1 MRTHA
6 WMPTS
11 PCDTGC
17 LDTTSPRVG
26 VLRTAFRAVR
36 LLIALVVTALDVL
49 LRFGSDRRHAVRAG
63 CSRLLRACGA
73 RLVVHGGEDLV
84 DEAHAGGR
92 GVLVVSNHISW
103 LDIPAVNALTPMRSL
118 AKADIQEWPVL
129 GGLIARAGTIFV
141 DRERLSTLPGTVAE
155 LTDALRG
162 GALVNVCA
170 EGTTWCGAASG
181 PFVPAPFQAAIDGGV
196 PVRPIALRYR
206 LASGTE
212 TTRPSFLGEE
222 SLFTSVLRVLR
233 LRALVVEVVVC
244 DEIAP
249 GRAGDRG
256 ELARLAEASVRSALG
271 HDTVASARR
280 VLPLRVRTRVR

>member
-1 MRTHA
+1 MHA

-11 PCDTGC
+11 PCGTGC
-17 LDTTSPRVG
+17 LDSDSSRVG
-26 VLRTAFRAVR
+26 LLRTLFRMAR
-36 LLIALVVTALDVL
+36 LLIALVVAAAHVL
-49 LRFGSDRRHAVRAG
+49 IRSGDERRHAVRVG
-63 CSRLLRACGA
+63 CARLLRACGA
-73 RLVVHGGEDLV
+73 RLVVHGGDDLV
-84 DEAHAGGR
+84 DEARSGGR

-103 LDIPAVNALTPMRSL
+103 LDIPAINALTPMRSV

-141 DRERLSTLPGTVAE
+141 DRERLSTLPGTVAD

-206 LASGTE
+206 LANGTE
-212 TTRPSFLGEE
+212 TTRPAFLGPE

-233 LRALVVEVVVC
+233 LRGLVVDVVVC

-249 GRAGDRG
+249 GRAGDRR
-256 ELARLAEASVRSALG
+256 ELAQLAETSVRSALG
-271 HDTVASARR
+271 HDTVATARR
-280 VLPLRVRTRVR
+280 ALPLRVRTRVR

>member
-1 MRTHA
+1 MHA

-11 PCDTGC
+11 PCSAGC
-17 LDTTSPRVG
+17 LDTSSPRVG
-26 VLRTAFRAVR
+26 LVRTLFRAVR
-36 LLIALVVTALDVL
+36 LLIALVVAAAHVVVRSGDE
-49 LRFGSDRRHAVRAG
+49 RRRAVRVG
-63 CSRLLRACGA
+63 CARLLRACGA
-73 RLVVHGGEDLV
+73 RLVVRGGDDLL
-84 DEAHAGGR
+84 DEARAGGR

-103 LDIPAVNALTPMRSL
+103 LDIPAVNALTPMRSV
-118 AKADIQEWPVL
+118 AKADIQGWPVL

-141 DRERLSTLPGTVAE
+141 DRERLSTLPGTVAD

-181 PFVPAPFQAAIDGGV
+181 PFAPAPFQAAIDGGV

-206 LASGTE
+206 LANGTE
-212 TTRPSFLGEE
+212 TTRPSFLGPE

-233 LRALVVEVVVC
+233 LRGLVVEVVVC

-249 GRAGDRG
+249 GRAGDRR
-256 ELARLAEASVRSALG
+256 ELAHLAETSVRSALG

-280 VLPLRVRTRVR
+280 VLPLRTGARVR